1 MASQLF
7 SLYLSNLFLN
17 IFVEIVKYICQ
28 NCKMYLSKL
37 QNIFVQIVKY
47 ICPTCKIYFQHCT
60 FCILI
65 LLADKRLCRWSNHL
79 LASQLLGS
87 SLHCANTIL
96 SQEGASN
103 NWTLNLI
110 LKTSEIFSRPNLF
123 ARNYSNQKQKQG
135 LSQERPN
142 FIFWIEPFCCTTVC
156 DI

>member
-1 MASQLF
+1 MASQLL
-7 SLYLSNLFLN
+7 SLYLSNLFLK
-17 IFVEIVKYICQ
+17 IFVKIVKYICQ

-65 LLADKRLCRWSNHL
+65 LLADKGLCLWSNHV

-110 LKTSEIFSRPNLF
+110 LKTSEIFSRQINVLGT
-123 ARNYSNQKQKQG
+123 NQSRKSG
-135 LSQERPN
+135 I
-142 FIFWIEPFCCTTVC
+142 FMFWIKHFAAPLFVKSSS
-156 DI
+156 D